1 NPVRNIKTIHSSQR
15 PNSHPQGAVHFHFNG
30 SSQSTQGLQ
39 PLPGAV
45 ATLRP
50 GEGRFGGAVAVEEG
64 TTNLVDPDPRNYTA
78 HDWGSGSGHTL
89 EDGITPGGYPFR
101 KFIPGPNNT
110 SNLLLQ
116 SPEFTL
122 SVTGGEV

>member
-1 NPVRNIKTIHSSQR
+1 
-15 PNSHPQGAVHFHFNG
+15 
-30 SSQSTQGLQ
+30 
-39 PLPGAV
+39 
-45 ATLRP
+45 
-50 GEGRFGGAVAVEEG
+50 
-64 TTNLVDPDPRNYTA
+64 PRNYTA

-122 SVTGGEV
+122 SVTGGEVYTASFLWWTDDEQGKLPEVGLRSNDAAYYRNVTAQTTVHIGNGWYRSTATFPPIP